1 MARVFILEEQDG
13 HDVEFKGEAPRNYLV
28 LEMGA
33 DDYVERNR
41 QLLYDFLCVQ
51 ERFPLYLSFTVYE
64 GMYEELHAM
73 FCANHIEHTVETSE
87 VKDNYSS
94 YYPHCFRVVVKD
106 VIELEL
112 LLKETFWLP
121 AQNEFYAIS
130 FTDNLWFVTKEV
142 PIGKKRT
149 TKVSVPTFKTDE
161 PATFFI
167 IEGDAQGFYLFSNE
181 DGYATVDQ
189 LLKRFP
195 EEATI
200 CQINDTMF
208 EAFRRD

>member
-28 LEMGA
+28 SEMGA
-33 DDYVERNR
+33 DDYVEGNR
-41 QLLYDFLCVQ
+41 KLLYDFLRVQ

-87 VKDNYSS
+87 VKNNYSS
-94 YYPHCFRVVVKD
+94 YYPHCFRVVVKE
-106 VIELEL
+106 VI
-112 LLKETFWLP
+112 
-121 AQNEFYAIS
+121 
-130 FTDNLWFVTKEV
+130 
-142 PIGKKRT
+142 
-149 TKVSVPTFKTDE
+149 E

-167 IEGDAQGFYLFSNE
+167 IEGDAQGFFLFSNE
-181 DGYATVDQ
+181 DGYATVDR
-189 LLKRFP
+189 LVKRLP
-195 EEATI
+195 REATV

-208 EAFRRD
+208 EAF

>member
-28 LEMGA
+28 SEMGA

-41 QLLYDFLCVQ
+41 QLLYDFLRVQ

-73 FCANHIEHTVETSE
+73 FCAENIEHTVETWD
-87 VKDNYSS
+87 VKNNYSS

-130 FTDNLWFVTKEV
+130 FTENLRFVTKEV
-142 PIGKKRT
+142 PIGKKRLK
-149 TKVSVPTFKTDE
+149 KVSVPTFQTDE

-167 IEGDAQGFYLFSNE
+167 IEADAQGFFLFSNE
-181 DGYATVDQ
+181 DEYATVDQ
-189 LLKRFP
+189 LVKRLP
-195 EEATI
+195 EETTV

-208 EAFRRD
+208 EAF

>member
-13 HDVEFKGEAPRNYLV
+13 HGVAFKGEAPRNYLV
-28 LEMGA
+28 SEMGA
-33 DDYVERNR
+33 DDYVEGNR
-41 QLLYDFLCVQ
+41 QLLYDFLSAQ
-51 ERFPLYLSFTVYE
+51 ERYPLYLYFTVYE

-73 FCANHIEHTVETSE
+73 FCANHIEHTVETLE
-87 VKDNYSS
+87 VKNNYSS

-112 LLKETFWLP
+112 LLKKTFWLP

-130 FTDNLWFVTKEV
+130 FTDNLRFVAKEV
-142 PIGKKRT
+142 PIRKKVM

-167 IEGDAQGFYLFSNE
+167 IEADAQGFFLFSNE
-181 DGYATVDQ
+181 EEYATVDQ
-189 LLKRFP
+189 LLKRLP
-195 EEATI
+195 EEATV

-208 EAFRRD
+208 EAF